1 MTYFELIS
9 TQGALYVAGA
19 FLHALDK
26 SYSVRGGGSLST
38 RTHIHQRFMM
48 AQLFFLPSSSSSLSL
63 SCINPLEDPNS
74 LLILSASFSS
84 SFRSLSNISELQ
96 KPGRQVRY
104 RVAAYFMSFN
114 FLLSCCWKNIILCD
128 NKKGQTY
135 GLLTLEREN

>member
-74 LLILSASFSS
+74 LLILSASSEERPSLLLLLFL
-84 SFRSLSNISELQ
+84 SFLEQ
-96 KPGRQVRY
+96 HF
-104 RVAAYFMSFN
+104 RVAKTWQTSQIQRAYFMSFN
-114 FLLSCCWKNIILCD
+114 FLLSSWKNTILRD
-128 NKKGQTY
+128 NK
-135 GLLTLEREN
+135 

>member
-48 AQLFFLPSSSSSLSL
+48 AQLFFYHPPLLSL

-96 KPGRQVRY
+96 KPL
-104 RVAAYFMSFN
+104 ADKS
-114 FLLSCCWKNIILCD
+114 D
-128 NKKGQTY
+128 T
-135 GLLTLEREN
+135 E